1 MKKEFNM
8 NMQEEFEKL
17 VASGELPI
25 ESINPRN
32 QAINRIQEINAS
44 AWTFGFTNC
53 LRVQAEEI
61 FISLI
66 KLDED
71 FLSNLGIYVAAFKIA
86 SETIDKHLGVLLI
99 KKDRLIRT
107 DEFGETITSGW
118 NSYIDNYYKT
128 KIEPIINAI
137 IERMSDE
144 DFNAFET
151 TRMNFSFW
159 SAVNKDKI
167 MQALYKNMNVYIEL
181 NRDEYQG
188 AALDLTGIEYEN
200 KIASMINKE
209 TSWTAELTKA
219 SGDQGADLLLS
230 KGPIQIVIQTKYH
243 KSPISNSAVQEAYA
257 AQRFYKADFSF
268 VVSNSGFTKSA
279 EELSQ
284 STGVKLMTDFQLLDF
299 LK

>member
-1 MKKEFNM
+1 M
-8 NMQEEFEKL
+8 NMQEEFEML

-32 QAINRIQEINAS
+32 QAINRIQVINAS

-71 FLSNLGIYVAAFKIA
+71 FLSNLGVYVAAFKIA

-107 DEFGETITSGW
+107 DEFGETISLGW

-128 KIEPIINAI
+128 KIEPIINTI
-137 IERMSDE
+137 IESMSDE

-151 TRMNFSFW
+151 TRMKFAFW

-181 NRDEYQG
+181 NREEYQG
-188 AALDLTGIEYEN
+188 AALDLTGVEYEN

-219 SGDQGADLLLS
+219 SGDQGADLLLT

-243 KSPISNSAVQEAYA
+243 KSPIGNSAVQEAYA
-257 AQRFYKADFSF
+257 AQRFYNSDLSI

-279 EELSQ
+279 DELSQ
-284 STGVKLMTDFQLLDF
+284 STGVKLMSDVQLLDF

>member
-53 LRVQAEEI
+53 LRVRAEEI

-66 KLDED
+66 KLDDD
-71 FLSNLGIYVAAFKIA
+71 FLYNLGIYVAAFKIA
-86 SETIDKHLGVLLI
+86 SETIDKHLAVLLI

-107 DEFGETITSGW
+107 DEFGETISSGW

-128 KIEPIINAI
+128 KIEPIINTI
-137 IERMSDE
+137 IESMSDE

-151 TRMNFSFW
+151 TRMNFAFW

-181 NRDEYQG
+181 NREEYQG
-188 AALDLTGIEYEN
+188 AALDLTGVEYEN
-200 KIASMINKE
+200 KIASMINKD
-209 TSWTAELTKA
+209 TSWTAELTKV

-243 KSPISNSAVQEAYA
+243 KSPIGNSAVQEAYA
-257 AQRFYKADFSF
+257 AQRFYNSDLSI

-284 STGVKLMTDFQLLDF
+284 STGVKLMTDSQLLDF

>member
-1 MKKEFNM
+1 M

-44 AWTFGFTNC
+44 AWTFGFTSC

-71 FLSNLGIYVAAFKIA
+71 FLSNLGVYVAAFKIA

-118 NSYIDNYYKT
+118 NSYIDDYYKT
-128 KIEPIINAI
+128 KIAPIINTI
-137 IERMSDE
+137 IESMSDE
-144 DFNAFET
+144 DFNVFET
-151 TRMNFSFW
+151 TRMNFAFW

-181 NRDEYQG
+181 NREEYQG
-188 AALDLTGIEYEN
+188 AALDLTGVEYEN
-200 KIASMINKE
+200 KIASMINKD
-209 TSWTAELTKA
+209 TSWTAEQTKV
-219 SGDQGADLLLS
+219 SGDQGADLLLT
-230 KGPIQIVIQTKYH
+230 KGPIKIVIQTKYH
-243 KSPISNSAVQEAYA
+243 KAAIGNSAVQEAYA
-257 AQRFYKADFSF
+257 AQRFYNSDLSI

-284 STGVKLMTDFQLLDF
+284 STGVKLMTDTQLLDF

>member
-1 MKKEFNM
+1 M
-8 NMQEEFEKL
+8 NIQEEFEML

-32 QAINRIQEINAS
+32 QAINRIQVINAS

-71 FLSNLGIYVAAFKIA
+71 FLSNLGVYVAAFKIA

-107 DEFGETITSGW
+107 DEFGETISSGW

-128 KIEPIINAI
+128 KIEPIINTI
-137 IERMSDE
+137 IESMSDE
-144 DFNAFET
+144 DFNVFET
-151 TRMNFSFW
+151 TRMNFAFW

-181 NRDEYQG
+181 NREEYQG
-188 AALDLTGIEYEN
+188 AALDLTGVEYEN
-200 KIASMINKE
+200 KIASMINKD
-209 TSWTAELTKA
+209 TSWTAELTKV
-219 SGDQGADLLLS
+219 SGDQGADLLLT
-230 KGPIQIVIQTKYH
+230 KGPIKIVIQTKYH
-243 KSPISNSAVQEAYA
+243 KAAIGNSAVQEAYA
-257 AQRFYKADFSF
+257 AQRFYNSDLSI

-284 STGVKLMTDFQLLDF
+284 STGVKLMTDTQLLDF

>member
-1 MKKEFNM
+1 M

-66 KLDED
+66 KLDDD
-71 FLSNLGIYVAAFKIA
+71 FLYNLGIYVAAFKIA

-107 DEFGETITSGW
+107 DEFGETISSGW
-118 NSYIDNYYKT
+118 NSYIDDYYKT
-128 KIEPIINAI
+128 KIEPIINTI
-137 IERMSDE
+137 IESMSDE
-144 DFNAFET
+144 DFNVFET
-151 TRMNFSFW
+151 TRMNFAFW

-181 NRDEYQG
+181 NREEYQG
-188 AALDLTGIEYEN
+188 AALDLTGVEYEN

-219 SGDQGADLLLS
+219 SGDQGADLLLT
-230 KGPIQIVIQTKYH
+230 KGPIKIVIQTKYH
-243 KSPISNSAVQEAYA
+243 KSPIGNSAVQEAYA
-257 AQRFYKADFSF
+257 AQRFYNSDLSI

-284 STGVKLMTDFQLLDF
+284 STGVKLMTDSQLLDF

>member
-71 FLSNLGIYVAAFKIA
+71 FLSNLGIYASAFKIA

-151 TRMNFSFW
+151 TRMNFTFW

-181 NRDEYQG
+181 NREEYQG
-188 AALDLTGIEYEN
+188 AALDLTGVEYEN
-200 KIASMINKE
+200 KISSRINKE

-219 SGDQGADLLLS
+219 SGDQGADLLLT

-243 KSPISNSAVQEAYA
+243 KSPIGNSAVQEAYA
-257 AQRFYKADFSF
+257 AQRFYNSDLSI

-279 EELSQ
+279 DELSQ
-284 STGVKLMTDFQLLDF
+284 STGVKLMSDVQLLDF

>member
-53 LRVQAEEI
+53 LRVRAEEI

-66 KLDED
+66 KLDDD
-71 FLSNLGIYVAAFKIA
+71 FLYNLGIYVAAFKIA
-86 SETIDKHLGVLLI
+86 SETIDKHLAVLLI

-107 DEFGETITSGW
+107 DEFGETISSGW

-128 KIEPIINAI
+128 KIEPIINTI
-137 IERMSDE
+137 VESMSDE

-151 TRMNFSFW
+151 TRMNFAFW

-181 NRDEYQG
+181 NREEYQG
-188 AALDLTGIEYEN
+188 AALDLTGVEYEN
-200 KIASMINKE
+200 KIASMINKD
-209 TSWTAELTKA
+209 TSWTAELTKV

-243 KSPISNSAVQEAYA
+243 KSPIGNSAVQEAYA
-257 AQRFYKADFSF
+257 AQRFYNSDLSI

-284 STGVKLMTDFQLLDF
+284 STGVKLMTDSQLLDF

>member
-1 MKKEFNM
+1 M
-8 NMQEEFEKL
+8 NIQEEFEML

-32 QAINRIQEINAS
+32 QAINRIQVINAS

-61 FISLI
+61 FMSLI
-66 KLDED
+66 KLDDD
-71 FLSNLGIYVAAFKIA
+71 FLYNLGIYVAAFKIA

-107 DEFGETITSGW
+107 DEFGETISLGW

-128 KIEPIINAI
+128 KIEPIINTI
-137 IERMSDE
+137 IESMSDE

-151 TRMNFSFW
+151 TRMKFAFW

-181 NRDEYQG
+181 NREEYQG
-188 AALDLTGIEYEN
+188 AALDLTGVEYEN
-200 KIASMINKE
+200 KIASMINKD
-209 TSWTAELTKA
+209 TSWTAELTKV
-219 SGDQGADLLLS
+219 SGDQGADLLLT
-230 KGPIQIVIQTKYH
+230 KGPIKIVIQTKYH
-243 KSPISNSAVQEAYA
+243 KSAIGNSAVQEAYA
-257 AQRFYKADFSF
+257 AQKFYNSDLSI

-284 STGVKLMTDFQLLDF
+284 STGVKLMTDSQLLDF

>member
-1 MKKEFNM
+1 M

-32 QAINRIQEINAS
+32 QAINRIQEIKAS

-66 KLDED
+66 KLDDD
-71 FLSNLGIYVAAFKIA
+71 FLYNLGIYVAAFKIS
-86 SETIDKHLGVLLI
+86 SETIDKHLGVLII

-118 NSYIDNYYKT
+118 NSYIDDYYKT
-128 KIEPIINAI
+128 KIEPIINTI
-137 IERMSDE
+137 IESMSDE

-151 TRMNFSFW
+151 TRMNFAFW

-181 NRDEYQG
+181 NREEYQG
-188 AALDLTGIEYEN
+188 AALDLTGVEYEN

-219 SGDQGADLLLS
+219 SGDQGADLILT
-230 KGPIQIVIQTKYH
+230 KGPIKIVIQTKYH
-243 KSPISNSAVQEAYA
+243 KSPIGNSAVQEAYA
-257 AQRFYKADFSF
+257 AQRFYNSDLSI

-284 STGVKLMTDFQLLDF
+284 STGVKLMTDSQLLDF

>member
-1 MKKEFNM
+1 M
-8 NMQEEFEKL
+8 NIQEEFEKL

-53 LRVQAEEI
+53 LRVQAEDI

-66 KLDED
+66 KLDDD
-71 FLSNLGIYVAAFKIA
+71 FLYNLGIYVAAFKIA

-107 DEFGETITSGW
+107 DEFGETINSGW

-137 IERMSDE
+137 IEKMSDE
-144 DFNAFET
+144 DFNVFET
-151 TRMNFSFW
+151 TRMNFAFW
-159 SAVNKDKI
+159 LAVNKDKI

-181 NRDEYQG
+181 NREEYQG

-219 SGDQGADLLLS
+219 SGDQGADLLLT

-243 KSPISNSAVQEAYA
+243 KSAIGNSAVQEAYA
-257 AQRFYKADFSF
+257 AQKFYNSDLSI

-284 STGVKLMTDFQLLDF
+284 STGVKLMTDSQLLDF

>member
-53 LRVQAEEI
+53 LRVRAEEI

-66 KLDED
+66 KLDDD
-71 FLSNLGIYVAAFKIA
+71 FLYNLGIYVAAFKIA
-86 SETIDKHLGVLLI
+86 SETIDKHLAVLLI

-107 DEFGETITSGW
+107 DEFGETISSGW

-128 KIEPIINAI
+128 KIEPIINTI
-137 IERMSDE
+137 IESMSDE

-151 TRMNFSFW
+151 TRMNFAFW

-167 MQALYKNMNVYIEL
+167 MQALFKNMNVYIEL
-181 NRDEYQG
+181 NREEYQG
-188 AALDLTGIEYEN
+188 AALDLTGVEYEN
-200 KIASMINKE
+200 KIASMINKD
-209 TSWTAELTKA
+209 TSWTAELTKV

-243 KSPISNSAVQEAYA
+243 KSPIGNSAVQEAYA
-257 AQRFYKADFSF
+257 AQRFYNSDLSI

-284 STGVKLMTDFQLLDF
+284 STGVKLMTDSQLLDF